1 MLHGSSLVT
10 QDLDLC
16 LLLAPQNIE
25 NLRKIL
31 KDIHPK
37 HRMTPQ
43 KLSFEDAPTDISNV
57 NNLYLETD
65 LGVVDLLNQVT
76 GVGDFK
82 QVSQNAQN
90 IELFGHPCKVISI
103 EDLIAAKEAMG
114 RPKDI
119 AMIKELK
126 VIQEK
131 NKSRS

>member
-1 MLHGSSLVT
+1 
-10 QDLDLC
+10 
-16 LLLAPQNIE
+16 
-25 NLRKIL
+25 
-31 KDIHPK
+31 
-37 HRMTPQ
+37 MTPQ